1 LRNLI
6 IVGAVC
12 AALGFVAGAAF
23 WYLASPLWTIVEVS
37 EALSAAGQAA
47 ELARGDF
54 AGVDAVHQGSGTASV
69 YRGADGELTLR
80 LTDFSVTNGPDLKV
94 WLVKAGAEGGVGDP
108 LRRGYLA
115 LGPLKGNLGDQNY
128 LIPAGTQI
136 SDYGAVLIWCEQF
149 SFLFAAAELTPA
161 DP

>member
-23 WYLASPLWTIVEVS
+23 WYLASPLWTNVEVN
-37 EALSAAGQAA
+37 ETLSRSGQAA
-47 ELARGDF
+47 ELARGAF
-54 AGVDAVHQGSGTASV
+54 AGVDAVHRGSGSASV
-69 YRGADGELTLR
+69 YRGAGGELTLR

-94 WLVKAGAEGGVGDP
+94 WLVKGGTEGGVGDP
-108 LRRGYLA
+108 NERGYLA

-128 LIPAGTQI
+128 DIPAGTQI

-149 SFLFAAAELTPA
+149 SVLFAAAELAQSSP
-161 DP
+161 